1 MPDETLAIDAQVEN
15 VLEQVRCQEGLET
28 RDQAAEFLVRR
39 RLRKGTASLT
49 GRGRALYDVT
59 TGGNRR

>member
-1 MPDETLAIDAQVEN
+1 MPDETLAIDDQVEN
-15 VLEQVRCQEGLET
+15 VLEQVRRQEGLET

-49 GRGRALYDVT
+49 GRGRALYDAT
-59 TGGNRR
+59 AGGNRR